1 MKGEVRRVAGANRK
15 IGLLVLRMWKKTVTW
30 QPKGKC
36 KESSTKKKKGFRNK
50 CRGDFG
56 IYISLRMA
64 VAICVAGA
72 EIRGSQGS

>member
-36 KESSTKKKKGFRNK
+36 KESSTKKKRV
-50 CRGDFG
+50 
-56 IYISLRMA
+56 S
-64 VAICVAGA
+64 
-72 EIRGSQGS
+72 EINVEEDLAFTFPSEWQLPYV